1 MMATLLFPPA
11 SPLTS
16 QFSALLVVLV
26 TVAAKVCVPPAW
38 TLAAAGVTDTSI
50 GAGRGGGGVGA
61 GGDGGCVEVAPLDG
75 PDPLP
80 PHPASCSN
88 PATSPAITRRL
99 SVFPPGS
106 VI

>member
-1 MMATLLFPPA
+1 MVPPLVFPPVMPFTCQVTA
-11 SPLTS
+11 V
-16 QFSALLVVLV
+16 LVVLV
-26 TVAAKVCVPPAW
+26 TVAVKVCVPPVW

-50 GAGRGGGGVGA
+50 GAGGGGG

-80 PHPASCSN
+80 PHPTSCSN

-99 SVFPPGS
+99 SEFPPGS